1 MLTRTSFSCCIP
13 RRRSKIRYNIPL
25 PAIAELGRL
34 ASRVGKRFIVVSAK
48 IKFIDDGYN
57 DHSDRLQFMLELTRA
72 LLPGTEV
79 YK

>member
-1 MLTRTSFSCCIP
+1 M
-13 RRRSKIRYNIPL
+13 
-25 PAIAELGRL
+25 
-34 ASRVGKRFIVVSAK
+34 GKRFIVVSAK

-57 DHSDRLQFMLELTRA
+57 DHSDRLQLMLELTRA